1 MRSSVMTGHRFLYL
15 LVGIWAVVFIGTFVV
30 MNMIDGPR
38 NLDTGFRRLDMLVR
52 GQAIALIL
60 AVIAAVAG
68 FITRNGGKR
77 TRLIG
82 LIPIGI
88 TALLI
93 TALLIYATLFQ
104 PSGPIDTRP
113 PTPQVPTAPTD
124 S

>member
-1 MRSSVMTGHRFLYL
+1 MTGHRFLYL
-15 LVGIWAVVFIGTFVV
+15 LVLIWAVVFVGTFV
-30 MNMIDGPR
+30 MTSLIDGPR

-52 GQAIALIL
+52 GQAVALIL
-60 AVIAAVAG
+60 ALIAAVAG

-93 TALLIYATLFQ
+93 TALLIYATLQQ
-104 PSGPIDTRP
+104 PSGPIDARP
-113 PTPQVPTAPTD
+113 PTTQTPTAPAANG
-124 S
+124 